1 MDFELLPIEFGE
13 HQMPFQHIFML
24 LFTFGQNVAA
34 SNLGVHVWFAQNNSK
49 GGRFHLPTNNNV
61 DKT

>member
-1 MDFELLPIEFGE
+1 
-13 HQMPFQHIFML
+13 MPFQHLFVL
-24 LFTFGQNVAA
+24 LFTFGQNVVA
-34 SNLGVHVWFAQNNSK
+34 SSLGVHVWFAQNNSK